1 MSASSD
7 PPPGDESKT
16 VFIPGQS
23 DVSRFPPA
31 APAPPPPTA
40 WPPARTAPPT
50 ATTAPPTVPPIAPG
64 RVDVGAILN
73 GIYQIRRF
81 MARGGMGE
89 VFEGVNINDD
99 HDRVAIKVILPS
111 LAADPSVRAMFLKEA
126 RTLTRL
132 AHPALVRY
140 RVMAQEPTLGVFYI
154 VTEFIDGEQLSEV
167 LGRFKPTSA
176 DLRALI
182 RRLAEGLR
190 SAHALD
196 AVHRD
201 VSPDNIML
209 PGGNLAQATI
219 IDFGIAKDLDPGKA
233 TIVGDGFAG
242 KLGYVAPEQFGDF
255 GRQIGP
261 WTDVYSLGLV
271 VLSFAAGRN
280 VDMGATLVDA
290 VDRRRA
296 GPDLSPIPEDLR
308 PLLAAMLAPD
318 PARRLRSMDEVLQ
331 RLDGAP
337 PAAAALAP
345 PLKARE
351 AKTQAEGTDGG
362 PKALPL
368 ILGGVAAL
376 AVIGGAVFLLTQKK
390 PAPAPPAAGPAA
402 GGEATITRAE
412 SARRAIEAALPTIG
426 CAWLDL
432 VTVAPQ
438 GSGVAISVT
447 GVARSPQDAYAAV
460 RHAAQGAGVTD
471 ADVNSTVLPV
481 DPNICAALDAFRPVR
496 ADTSATGRHLST
508 TQAVYTLEKQ
518 ASGAH
523 SENIVIDLPIGDASK
538 DLSLYSIEPDGAIKR
553 QLPDRSALIDYI
565 THRKAQ
571 GQSDAVADTVH
582 DSYQLPVTLT
592 PPAGMYGYLLL
603 TGKGPFDTDLITR
616 RPADRGP
623 DWASQVAQ
631 AGQAAGWK
639 AEMVWFKTVDPPN

>member
-1 MSASSD
+1 
-7 PPPGDESKT
+7 
-16 VFIPGQS
+16 
-23 DVSRFPPA
+23 
-31 APAPPPPTA
+31 
-40 WPPARTAPPT
+40 
-50 ATTAPPTVPPIAPG
+50 
-64 RVDVGAILN
+64 VDVGVVLN
-73 GIYQIRRF
+73 GIYQIKRF

-111 LAADPSVRAMFLKEA
+111 LAADPNVRAMFLKEA

-132 AHPALVRY
+132 SHPALVRY
-140 RVMAQEPTLGVFYI
+140 RVMAQEPVLGVFYI

-176 DLRALI
+176 DLRALL

-190 SAHALD
+190 AAHELD

-209 PGGNLAQATI
+209 PRGVLAQATI

-318 PARRLRSMDEVLQ
+318 PAKRLRSMDEVLKG
-331 RLDGAP
+331 LDGAAVAPASP
-337 PAAAALAP
+337 PSPGQRTAKSEAP
-345 PLKARE
+345 R
-351 AKTQAEGTDGG
+351 TGG
-362 PKALPL
+362 GSLNLPL
-368 ILGGVAAL
+368 LVGGVAGL
-376 AVIGGAVFLLTQKK
+376 AVIGGAVLLLTQKK
-390 PAPAPPAAGPAA
+390 PPAASPSGATAA
-402 GGEATITRAE
+402 VGDAAVTKAEA
-412 SARRAIEAALPTIG
+412 ARRSIEAALPG
-426 CAWLDL
+426 VRCSWLDL
-432 VTVAPQ
+432 VKVAPE
-438 GSGVAISVT
+438 GTGVSVSVT
-447 GVARSPQDAYAAV
+447 GVAGATQDAYAAV
-460 RHAAQGAGVTD
+460 VRAAHEAGVGE
-471 ADVNSTVLPV
+471 ADINSTGVLPT
-481 DPNICAALDAFRPVR
+481 DPSVCDALDAFRPVR
-496 ADTSATGRHLST
+496 TDTSATGRRLST
-508 TQAVYTLEKQ
+508 TQTIYTLQKQ
-518 ASGAH
+518 ASGEH

-538 DLSLYSIEPDGAIKR
+538 DLSLFSIEPDGSIKP
-553 QLPDRSALIDYI
+553 QLPDRGALVAYI
-565 THRKAQ
+565 TQRKASGQ
-571 GQSDAVADTVH
+571 GDAVADTVH

-616 RPADRGP
+616 KPADRGAG
-623 DWASQVAQ
+623 WAAQVAQ
-631 AGQAAGWK
+631 TAKAAGWK
-639 AEMVWFKTVDPPN
+639 AEMVWFKELDPPG